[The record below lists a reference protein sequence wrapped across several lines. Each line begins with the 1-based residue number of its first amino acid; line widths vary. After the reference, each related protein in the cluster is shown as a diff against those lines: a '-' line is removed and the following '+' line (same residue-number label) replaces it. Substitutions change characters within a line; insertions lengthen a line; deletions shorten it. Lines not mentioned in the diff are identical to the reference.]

1 MKHHRTAAALAS
13 VAVLSAIA
21 ACSSGGGASSS
32 PSASASGSASSSAP
46 AAAGYNAAHAGG
58 TLHLVANAAGGTLD
72 PQINYTL
79 QYWQLYQATYDGLL
93 AFTEGQRTDQLPRSC
108 PTWRPRCRR

>member
-1 MKHHRTAAALAS
+1 MKHHRIAAALAS

-21 ACSSGGGASSS
+21 ACSSGSGASSS
-32 PSASASGSASSSAP
+32 PSASASGTASGTASSSAS

-79 QYWQLYQATYDGLL
+79 QYWQLYQAPYH
-93 AFTEGQRTDQLPRSC
+93 APPRF
-108 PTWRPRCRR
+108 RKG